1 MTLPSTITDGDI
13 PTQGRVKALVA
24 SNARA
29 TASSYAAIPAALD
42 QLRVNSTGN
51 SVLGQLISDV
61 ALGRTYRVDS
71 EPSYGTAGTTA
82 NYTLT
87 GISQPGDPTIA
98 ASLIPQMS
106 QALVD
111 NAQATAGANAAAA
124 FKPDALAAAAA
135 KPDALAAAAAKPD
148 AQAAAAL
155 LPPLSAANATAIS
168 DHNSTQAALAT
179 LNAIPTN
186 VKGLRV
192 NNSSA
197 APNGGQ
203 LWDFTSDSTAVTAAT
218 FAAGTN
224 GGLIYDL
231 TGGV

>member
-111 NAQATAGANAAAA
+111 NAQQ
-124 FKPDALAAAAA
+124 LAAGQAVLNAVGGLIVL
-135 KPDALAAAAAKPD
+135 KDMPDYVTL
-148 AQAAAAL
+148 
-155 LPPLSAANATAIS
+155 
-168 DHNSTQAALAT
+168 AALAPAT
-179 LNAIPTN
+179 IT
-186 VKGLRV
+186 
-192 NNSSA
+192 
-197 APNGGQ
+197 
-203 LWDFTSDSTAVTAAT
+203 DSTALLNV
-218 FAAGTN
+218 
-224 GGLIYDL
+224 
-231 TGGV
+231 GGVIYPIQIATVSGGN

>member
-111 NAQATAGANAAAA
+111 NAQATALAAAVA
-124 FKPDALAAAAA
+124 GIVGRANLAAITGADGYYRAMDTGYVYQRSSGVNTRRVDLEASFVRSGTRAQRQALAAPLVVTRYYETDTHLALTYTPGTGWRRDGDGGD
-135 KPDALAAAAAKPD
+135 PDYVAPATPPD
-148 AQAAAAL
+148 
-155 LPPLSAANATAIS
+155 
-168 DHNSTQAALAT
+168 
-179 LNAIPTN
+179 
-186 VKGLRV
+186 
-192 NNSSA
+192 
-197 APNGGQ
+197 
-203 LWDFTSDSTAVTAAT
+203 
-218 FAAGTN
+218 
-224 GGLIYDL
+224 
-231 TGGV
+231 TGGY